1 MGELVLIVDD
11 EPGILTAL
19 SGVLNDEG
27 YETLGPQS

>member
-1 MGELVLIVDD
+1 MGELILIVDD

-27 YETLGPQS
+27 Y